1 MAIVQFTV
9 VPLGTGDTSLS
20 AYVAEVQRALEGS
33 GVKHQ
38 LTPMGTVLE
47 GPLDHLL
54 EVIRKVH
61 ELPFARGAKRVMT
74 LINIDDRRD
83 KEATAQAKMQSVR
96 DKLKKTT

>member
-9 VPLGTGDTSLS
+9 VPLGTGGTSLS
-20 AYVAEVQRALEGS
+20 AYVAEVQKALEAS

-47 GPLDHLL
+47 GPLDQLL
-54 EVIRKVH
+54 EVIQKVH

-83 KEATAQAKMQSVR
+83 KQATAQAKLQSVR
-96 DKLKKTT
+96 DKLKK